1 MGSRKLLIITTAL
14 TFLLSTLSP
23 ANANNPPRKI
33 LSGWLPDYSLARNL
47 PTVEG
52 NLDLIRDISPF
63 WYGLTGGS
71 SIKDKYALG
80 KYTTPKE
87 QVIARLKA
95 NGILLLPTITDDNK
109 KFVLANLLA
118 NPTSR
123 SNIVQTIKSLVL
135 KYNYDGID
143 LDFETF
149 YTQDGRSSWAAL
161 KPNWIAF
168 IKELSTALHDQG
180 KLLSVTTP
188 PDFAPE
194 TKRAGNWIYSW
205 AEIGPLI
212 DRLRIMAYDF
222 STTSP
227 GPIGPLP
234 WTEDGVKYAI
244 TQMPASKVFLGI
256 PGYGRDWITKV
267 EGVCPKDFTSSVVVG
282 AKAAV
287 VMREAPNLAAS
298 NNALPTYNNT
308 HAESTFTYK
317 KTYVDPTNSA
327 SFCTASRTVWYPD
340 ERSYAARTNL
350 VGKYRLGGIAVWT
363 FGMENTAAITAVR
376 DIAKSIAPDQV
387 IGTISTDLEEIGY
400 GSTFNLTGTF
410 KLPDKTPVPA
420 LNVRFEIKNSSDN
433 NWRTLSAGVTDLAGV
448 IAVPVILGQKSQIR
462 LVSEGSWE
470 RTEGKTIEKVIS
482 VVPNVSLSLPASIKV
497 ATSYTVY
504 GQVLPK
510 VAGIKLV
517 VKQNMKPL
525 GEFITDASG
534 GFSFEI
540 KAATTGLAT
549 YQVVI
554 SAGEKNTAAI
564 SDEITILVR

>member
-1 MGSRKLLIITTAL
+1 MGSRKILIISTAL
-14 TFLLSTLSP
+14 SFLLSTLSP
-23 ANANNPPRKI
+23 ANADNPPRKI

-63 WYGLTGGS
+63 WYGLTGEN

-168 IKELSTALHDQG
+168 IRELSTALHDQG

-298 NNALPTYNNT
+298 NNVLPTYNTTN
-308 HAESTFTYK
+308 AESTFTYK

-363 FGMENTAAITAVR
+363 FGMENTAAITAIR

-387 IGTISTDLEEIGY
+387 IGTLSTDLEEIGY
-400 GSTFNLTGTF
+400 GSPFNLTGTF

-470 RTEGKTIEKVIS
+470 RTEGKTLEKVIS

-497 ATSYTVY
+497 ATSYTVF

-517 VKQNMKPL
+517 VKQNTKSL
-525 GEFITDASG
+525 GEFTTNASG

-540 KAATTGLAT
+540 KAAATGLAT

-554 SAGEKNTAAI
+554 PAGEKNTSAL

>member
-63 WYGLTGGS
+63 WYGLTGES

-95 NGILLLPTITDDNK
+95 NGILLLPTITDDNNK
-109 KFVLANLLA
+109 LVLANLLA

-123 SNIVQTIKSLVL
+123 SNIVQTIKALVL

-298 NNALPTYNNT
+298 NNALPTYNTTN
-308 HAESTFTYK
+308 AESTFTYK

-387 IGTISTDLEEIGY
+387 IGTLSTDLEEIGY

-420 LNVRFEIKNSSDN
+420 LNIRFEIKNSSDT

-510 VAGIKLV
+510 VSGIKLV

>member
-1 MGSRKLLIITTAL
+1 MRSHKLLIVATSFIL
-14 TFLLSTLSP
+14 LLSSLTP
-23 ANANNPPRKI
+23 ANADNPPRKI

-63 WYGLTGGS
+63 WYGLTGETT
-71 SIKDKYALG
+71 IKDKYAIG
-80 KYTTPKE
+80 KYTTPIE

-95 NGILLLPTITDDNK
+95 NGLLLLPTITDDNPK
-109 KFVLANLLA
+109 LVLANLLA
-118 NPTSR
+118 NPNSR
-123 SNIVQTIKSLVL
+123 TNIVQTIKSLVI

-149 YTQDGRSSWAAL
+149 YTQDGRSSWVTL

-194 TKRAGNWIYSW
+194 TKRAGNSVYSW

-234 WTEDGVKYAI
+234 WSEDAVKYAV
-244 TQMPASKVFLGI
+244 TQMPASKVYLGI

-267 EGVCPKDFTSSVVVG
+267 DGVCPKDFATSVVVG

-287 VMREAPNLAAS
+287 IMREALALATS
-298 NNALPTYNNT
+298 NNATPTYSDLN
-308 HAESTFTYK
+308 AESTFTYK

-340 ERSYAARTNL
+340 ERSYTARTNL

-363 FGMENTAAITAVR
+363 FGMENAAAITTIR

-387 IGTISTDLEEIGY
+387 LGTITTDLEQIGY
-400 GSTFNLTGTF
+400 GSAFNLTGTF
-410 KLPDKTPVPA
+410 KLPDKTPIPS
-420 LNVRFEIKNSSDN
+420 LNVRFEIKNSTDN
-433 NWRTLSAGVTDLAGV
+433 TWRTLAAGVTDVTGV
-448 IAVPVILGQKSQIR
+448 IAVPVIIAQKSQVR

-470 RTEGKTIEKVIS
+470 RLEGKTGEKVIS
-482 VVPNVSLSLPASIKV
+482 VVPSVSLSLPASVKV
-497 ATSYTVY
+497 ATTYAVT

-510 VAGIKLV
+510 VGGIKLT
-517 VKQNMKPL
+517 VKQNGKSL
-525 GEFITDASG
+525 GEFVTDTSG
-534 GFSFEI
+534 GFTFNI
-540 KAATTGLAT
+540 APTATGIAS

-554 SAGEKNTAAI
+554 AAGEKNTAGV

>member
-63 WYGLTGGS
+63 WYGLTGES
-71 SIKDKYALG
+71 TIKDKYALG

-118 NPTSR
+118 NPTSS
-123 SNIVQTIKSLVL
+123 SNIVQTIKALVL

-298 NNALPTYNNT
+298 NNALPTYNTTN
-308 HAESTFTYK
+308 AESTFTYK

-387 IGTISTDLEEIGY
+387 IGTLSTDLEEIGY

>member
-63 WYGLTGGS
+63 WYGLTGES

-95 NGILLLPTITDDNK
+95 NGVLLLPTITDDNK

-123 SNIVQTIKSLVL
+123 SNIVQTIKALVL

-298 NNALPTYNNT
+298 NNALPTYNTTN
-308 HAESTFTYK
+308 AESTFTYK

-387 IGTISTDLEEIGY
+387 IGTLSTDLEEIGY

-410 KLPDKTPVPA
+410 KLPDKTPVSA

>member
-1 MGSRKLLIITTAL
+1 MGSRKLSVIATAL
-14 TFLLSTLSP
+14 TFLISSTTASL
-23 ANANNPPRKI
+23 ADNPPRRI

-63 WYGLTGGS
+63 WYGLTGET

-80 KYTTPKE
+80 KYTTPIE
-87 QVIARLKA
+87 QVISRLKA
-95 NGILLLPTITDDNK
+95 NNLILLPTITDDNPK
-109 KFVLANLLA
+109 LVLANLLA
-118 NPTSR
+118 NPSSR
-123 SNIVQTIKSLVL
+123 TNIVQTIKALVL

-149 YTQDGRSSWAAL
+149 YTQDGRSSWATL

-194 TKRAGNWIYSW
+194 TKRAGNSVFSW

-222 STTSP
+222 STTAP

-234 WTEDGVKYAI
+234 WSEDAVKYAV

-267 EGVCPKDFTSSVVVG
+267 EGVCPKDFASSVVVG

-287 VMREAPNLAAS
+287 VMREALTLASS
-298 NNALPTYNNT
+298 NNATPTYNST

-340 ERSYAARTNL
+340 ERSYTARTNL

-363 FGMENTAAITAVR
+363 FGMENTAAIATIR

-387 IGTISTDLEEIGY
+387 IGSIATDLEQIAY

-410 KLPDKTPVPA
+410 KLPDKTPISS
-420 LNVRFEIKNSSDN
+420 LNVRFEIKNSADN
-433 NWRTLSAGVTDLAGV
+433 TWRTLAAGVTDASGV
-448 IAVPVILGQKSQIR
+448 IAVPVIIAQKSQIR

-470 RTEGKTIEKVIS
+470 RLEGKTDEKVIS
-482 VVPNVSLSLPASIKV
+482 VVPSVSLSLPASVKAA
-497 ATSYTVY
+497 ATYSVT

-510 VAGIKLV
+510 VAGIKV
-517 VKQNMKPL
+517 TVKQNGKSL
-525 GEFITDASG
+525 GEFITEASG
-534 GFSFEI
+534 SFTFNI
-540 KAATTGLAT
+540 APSATGLAT
-549 YQVVI
+549 YQVI
-554 SAGEKNTAAI
+554 IAAGEKNTAGI
-564 SDEITILVR
+564 SDEITVLVR

>member
-23 ANANNPPRKI
+23 ANADNPPRKI

-63 WYGLTGGS
+63 WYGLTGEN

-95 NGILLLPTITDDNK
+95 NGILLLPTITDDNNK
-109 KFVLANLLA
+109 LVLANLLA

-123 SNIVQTIKSLVL
+123 SNIVQTIKALVL

-387 IGTISTDLEEIGY
+387 IGTLSTDLEEIGY

-433 NWRTLSAGVTDLAGV
+433 NWRTLSAGATDLAGV

>member
-1 MGSRKLLIITTAL
+1 MGSRKLSVIATAL
-14 TFLLSTLSP
+14 TFLISSTTASL
-23 ANANNPPRKI
+23 ADNPPRRI

-63 WYGLTGGS
+63 WYGLTGET

-80 KYTTPKE
+80 KYTTPIE
-87 QVIARLKA
+87 QVISRLKA
-95 NGILLLPTITDDNK
+95 NNLILLPTITDDNPK
-109 KFVLANLLA
+109 LVLANLLA
-118 NPTSR
+118 NPSSR
-123 SNIVQTIKSLVL
+123 TNIVQTIKALVL

-149 YTQDGRSSWAAL
+149 YTQDGRSSWATL

-194 TKRAGNWIYSW
+194 TKRAGNSVFSW

-222 STTSP
+222 STTAP

-234 WTEDGVKYAI
+234 WSEDAVKYAV

-267 EGVCPKDFTSSVVVG
+267 EGVCPKDFASSVVVG

-287 VMREAPNLAAS
+287 VMREALTLASS
-298 NNALPTYNNT
+298 NNATPTYNST

-340 ERSYAARTNL
+340 ERSYTARTNL

-363 FGMENTAAITAVR
+363 FGMENTAAIATIR

-387 IGTISTDLEEIGY
+387 IGSIATDLEQIAY

-410 KLPDKTPVPA
+410 KLPDKTPISS
-420 LNVRFEIKNSSDN
+420 LNVRFEIKNSADN
-433 NWRTLSAGVTDLAGV
+433 TWRTLAAGVTDASGV
-448 IAVPVILGQKSQIR
+448 IAVPVIIAQKSQIR

-470 RTEGKTIEKVIS
+470 RLEGKTDEKVIS
-482 VVPNVSLSLPASIKV
+482 VVPSVSLSLPVSVKAA
-497 ATSYTVY
+497 ATYSVT

-510 VAGIKLV
+510 VAGIKV
-517 VKQNMKPL
+517 TVKQNGKSV
-525 GEFITDASG
+525 GEFITEASG
-534 GFSFEI
+534 SFTFNI
-540 KAATTGLAT
+540 APSATGLAT
-549 YQVVI
+549 YQVI
-554 SAGEKNTAAI
+554 IAAGEKNTAGI
-564 SDEITILVR
+564 SDEITVLVR

>member
-63 WYGLTGGS
+63 WYGLTGES

-123 SNIVQTIKSLVL
+123 SNIVQTIKALVL

-298 NNALPTYNNT
+298 NNALPTYNTTN
-308 HAESTFTYK
+308 AESTFTYK

-387 IGTISTDLEEIGY
+387 IGTLSTDLEEIGY

-448 IAVPVILGQKSQIR
+448 IAFPIILGQKSQIR

-510 VAGIKLV
+510 VSGIKLV

>member
-63 WYGLTGGS
+63 WYGLTGES

-95 NGILLLPTITDDNK
+95 NGVLLLPTITDDNK

-123 SNIVQTIKSLVL
+123 SNIVQTIKALVL

-298 NNALPTYNNT
+298 NNALPTYNTTN
-308 HAESTFTYK
+308 AESTFTYK

-387 IGTISTDLEEIGY
+387 IGTLSTDLEEIGY

-410 KLPDKTPVPA
+410 KLPDKTPVSA

-517 VKQNMKPL
+517 VKQNKKPL

>member
-1 MGSRKLLIITTAL
+1 MRSHKLLIVATSFTL
-14 TFLLSTLSP
+14 LLSSLTP
-23 ANANNPPRKI
+23 ANADNPPRKI
-33 LSGWLPDYSLARNL
+33 LSGWLPDYSLSRNL

-63 WYGLTGGS
+63 WYGLTGES
-71 SIKDKYALG
+71 TIKDKYAIG
-80 KYTTPKE
+80 KYTTPIE
-87 QVIARLKA
+87 QVITRLKA
-95 NGILLLPTITDDNK
+95 NGLLLLPTITDDNPK
-109 KFVLANLLA
+109 LVLANLLA
-118 NPTSR
+118 NPNSR
-123 SNIVQTIKSLVL
+123 TNIVQTIKALVL

-149 YTQDGRSSWAAL
+149 YTQDGRSTWPAL

-194 TKRAGNWIYSW
+194 TKRAGNSVYSW

-234 WTEDGVKYAI
+234 WSEDAVKYAV
-244 TQMPASKVFLGI
+244 TQMPASKVYLGI

-267 EGVCPKDFTSSVVVG
+267 EGVCPKDFASSVVVG

-287 VMREAPNLAAS
+287 VMREALTLATN
-298 NNALPTYNNT
+298 NNATPTYNTT
-308 HAESTFTYK
+308 HAEATFTYK

-340 ERSYAARTNL
+340 ERSYTARTNL

-363 FGMENTAAITAVR
+363 FGMENAAAISTIR

-387 IGTISTDLEEIGY
+387 LGTITTDLEQIGY
-400 GSTFNLTGTF
+400 GSIFNLTGTF
-410 KLPDKTPVPA
+410 KLPDKTPVSS

-433 NWRTLSAGVTDLAGV
+433 TWRTLAAGTTDATGV
-448 IAVPVILGQKSQIR
+448 IAVPVIIAQKSQVR

-470 RTEGKTIEKVIS
+470 RSEGKTGEKIIS
-482 VVPNVSLSLPASIKV
+482 VVPSVSLALPASVKAA
-497 ATSYTVY
+497 ATYAVS

-510 VAGIKLV
+510 VGGIKLT
-517 VKQNMKPL
+517 VKQNGKSL
-525 GEFITDASG
+525 GEFITDATG
-534 GFSFEI
+534 GFTFNI
-540 KAATTGLAT
+540 APTATGLAT

-554 SAGEKNTAAI
+554 AAGEKNTAAI
-564 SDEITILVR
+564 SEEITILVR

>member
-23 ANANNPPRKI
+23 ANADNPPRKI

-63 WYGLTGGS
+63 WYGLTGES

-95 NGILLLPTITDDNK
+95 NGILLLPTITDDNNK
-109 KFVLANLLA
+109 LVLANLLA

-123 SNIVQTIKSLVL
+123 SNIVQTIKALVL

-298 NNALPTYNNT
+298 NNALPTYNTTN
-308 HAESTFTYK
+308 AESTFTYK

-387 IGTISTDLEEIGY
+387 IGTLSTDLEEIGY

-448 IAVPVILGQKSQIR
+448 IAFPVILGQKSQIR

-517 VKQNMKPL
+517 VKQNTKSL

>member
-63 WYGLTGGS
+63 WYGLTGES

-95 NGILLLPTITDDNK
+95 NGILLLPTITDDNNK
-109 KFVLANLLA
+109 LVLANLLA

-123 SNIVQTIKSLVL
+123 SNIVQTIKALVL

-298 NNALPTYNNT
+298 NNALPTYNTTN
-308 HAESTFTYK
+308 AESTFTYK

-387 IGTISTDLEEIGY
+387 IGTLSTDLEEIGY

-448 IAVPVILGQKSQIR
+448 IAFPVILGQKSQFR

-517 VKQNMKPL
+517 VKQNKKPL
-525 GEFITDASG
+525 GEFTTDASG

-540 KAATTGLAT
+540 KVATTGLAT

-554 SAGEKNTAAI
+554 SAGDKNTAAI

>member
-63 WYGLTGGS
+63 WYGLTGAS

-123 SNIVQTIKSLVL
+123 SNIVQTIKALVL

-298 NNALPTYNNT
+298 NNALPTYNTTN
-308 HAESTFTYK
+308 AESTFTYK

-387 IGTISTDLEEIGY
+387 IGTLSTDLEEIGY

-470 RTEGKTIEKVIS
+470 RTEGKTTEKVIS

>member
-63 WYGLTGGS
+63 WYGLTGES

-95 NGILLLPTITDDNK
+95 NGVLLLPTITDDNK

-123 SNIVQTIKSLVL
+123 SNIVQTIKALVL

-298 NNALPTYNNT
+298 NNALPTYNTTN
-308 HAESTFTYK
+308 AESTFTYK

-387 IGTISTDLEEIGY
+387 IGTLSTDLEEIGY

-448 IAVPVILGQKSQIR
+448 IAFPIILGQKSQIR

-517 VKQNMKPL
+517 VKQNTKSL

>member
-63 WYGLTGGS
+63 WYGLTGEN

-123 SNIVQTIKSLVL
+123 SNIVQTIKALVL

-298 NNALPTYNNT
+298 NNALPTYNTTN
-308 HAESTFTYK
+308 AESTFTYK

>member
-1 MGSRKLLIITTAL
+1 MRSHKLVIIL
-14 TFLLSTLSP
+14 SVFTFAVSTLTP

-63 WYGLTGGS
+63 WYGLTGES
-71 SIKDKYALG
+71 TIKDKYALG

-95 NGILLLPTITDDNK
+95 NGLLLLPTITDDTK
-109 KFVLANLLA
+109 KLVLANLLA

-123 SNIVQTIKSLVL
+123 TNIVQSIKALVL

-143 LDFETF
+143 LDFEVF
-149 YTQDGRSSWAAL
+149 YTQDGRSSWPAL
-161 KPNWIAF
+161 KPNWIIF
-168 IKELSTALHDQG
+168 IKELSTVLREQG

-194 TKRAGNWIYSW
+194 TKRAGNSVYSW
-205 AEIGPLI
+205 AEIGPYI

-222 STTSP
+222 STVTP

-234 WTEDGVKYAI
+234 WSEDAVKHAV

-287 VMREAPNLAAS
+287 VMREAAALAAS
-298 NNALPTYNNT
+298 NNAPITYNST
-308 HAESTFTYK
+308 HAESTFTYR
-317 KTYVDPTNSA
+317 KTYVDPSNSA
-327 SFCTASRTVWYPD
+327 SFCTASRTVWFPD
-340 ERSYAARTNL
+340 EKSYAARTNL

-363 FGMENTAAITAVR
+363 FGMENAAAITVVR

-387 IGTISTDLEEIGY
+387 LGEIATDLEQIAY
-400 GSTFNLTGTF
+400 GAAFNLTGSF
-410 KLPDKTPVPA
+410 KLPDKTPVA
-420 LNVRFEIKNSSDN
+420 SLAVRFEIKNSSDS
-433 NWRTLSAGVTDLAGV
+433 NWRTLAMGVTDAAGV
-448 IAVPVILGQKSQIR
+448 ITAPVIVGQKSEIR
-462 LVSEGSWE
+462 LVSESSWE
-470 RTEGKTIEKVIS
+470 RSEGKTPVKMIS
-482 VVPNVSLSLPASIKV
+482 VIPKLRLDLPSSIKANTNYV
-497 ATSYTVY
+497 VS
-504 GQVLPK
+504 GQLLPK
-510 VAGIKLV
+510 IIAIKV
-517 VKQNMKPL
+517 TVKENGKSL
-525 GEFITDASG
+525 GEFTTDANG
-534 GFSFEI
+534 AFTFNI
-540 KAATTGLAT
+540 KPATAGVST

-554 SAGEKNTAAI
+554 TDSDKNI
-564 SDEITILVR
+564 SGVSDEISVLVR

>member
-63 WYGLTGGS
+63 WYGLTGES

-95 NGILLLPTITDDNK
+95 NGILLLPTITDDNNK
-109 KFVLANLLA
+109 LVLANLLA

-123 SNIVQTIKSLVL
+123 SNIVQTIKALVL

-149 YTQDGRSSWAAL
+149 YTQDGRSSWATL

-168 IKELSTALHDQG
+168 IKELSIALHDQG

-222 STTSP
+222 STTLP

-298 NNALPTYNNT
+298 NNVLPTYNTTN
-308 HAESTFTYK
+308 AESTFTYK

-387 IGTISTDLEEIGY
+387 IGTLSTDLEEIGY

-420 LNVRFEIKNSSDN
+420 LNIRFEIKNSSDT

-510 VAGIKLV
+510 VSGIKLV

>member
-1 MGSRKLLIITTAL
+1 MILSAF
-14 TFLLSTLSP
+14 TFVVSTLTP
-23 ANANNPPRKI
+23 ANANNPPRRI
-33 LSGWLPDYSLARNL
+33 LSGWLPDYSLSRNL

-63 WYGLTGGS
+63 WYGLTGES
-71 SIKDKYALG
+71 TIKDKYALG

-95 NGILLLPTITDDNK
+95 NGLLLLPTITDDTK
-109 KFVLANLLA
+109 KLVLANLLA

-123 SNIVQTIKSLVL
+123 TNIVQSIKALVL

-143 LDFETF
+143 LDFEVF
-149 YTQDGRSSWAAL
+149 YTQDGRSTWPAL
-161 KPNWIAF
+161 KPNWIIF
-168 IKELSTALHDQG
+168 IKELSSVLHEQG

-194 TKRAGNWIYSW
+194 TKRAGNSVYSW
-205 AEIGPLI
+205 AEIGPYI

-222 STTSP
+222 STVTP

-234 WTEDGVKYAI
+234 WSEDAVKHAV

-287 VMREAPNLAAS
+287 VMREAAALAAS
-298 NNALPTYNNT
+298 NNAPITYNST
-308 HAESTFTYK
+308 HAESTFTYR

-327 SFCTASRTVWYPD
+327 SFCTASRTVWFPD
-340 ERSYAARTNL
+340 EKSYAARTNL

-363 FGMENTAAITAVR
+363 FGMENAAAITVVR

-387 IGTISTDLEEIGY
+387 MGEIATDLEQIAY
-400 GSTFNLTGTF
+400 GAAFNLTGTF
-410 KLPDKTPVPA
+410 KLPDKTPVA
-420 LNVRFEIKNSSDN
+420 SLNVRFEIKNSSDS
-433 NWRTLSAGVTDLAGV
+433 NWRTLAMGVTDAAGV
-448 IAVPVILGQKSQIR
+448 IATPVIVGQKSEIR
-462 LVSEGSWE
+462 LVSESSWE
-470 RTEGKTIEKVIS
+470 RSEGKTPVKTIS
-482 VVPNVSLSLPASIKV
+482 VIPKLRLDLPSSIKANTNYAV
-497 ATSYTVY
+497 S
-504 GQVLPK
+504 GQLLPK
-510 VAGIKLV
+510 FNAIKLT
-517 VKQNMKPL
+517 VKENGKSL
-525 GEFITDASG
+525 GELTTDASG
-534 GFSFEI
+534 AFTFNI
-540 KAATTGLAT
+540 KPVTPGVST

-554 SAGEKNTAAI
+554 TESGKNISGE
-564 SDEITILVR
+564 SDEFSVLVR

>member
-1 MGSRKLLIITTAL
+1 MGSRKLLILAISFTL
-14 TFLLSTLSP
+14 LLSSLAP
-23 ANANNPPRKI
+23 VKADNPPRKI

-47 PTVEG
+47 PSVEG

-63 WYGLTGGS
+63 WYGLTGATT
-71 SIKDKYALG
+71 IKDKYAIG
-80 KYTTPKE
+80 RYTTPVE

-95 NGILLLPTITDDNK
+95 NGLLLLPTITDDNPK
-109 KFVLANLLA
+109 LVLASLLA
-118 NPTSR
+118 NPNSR
-123 SNIVQTIKSLVL
+123 SDIVQTIKNLVL

-149 YTQDGRSSWAAL
+149 YTKDGRSSWATL
-161 KPNWIAF
+161 KPNWITF
-168 IKELSTALHDQG
+168 VKELSAALHDQG
-180 KLLSVTTP
+180 KLLSITTP

-194 TKRAGNWIYSW
+194 TKRAGNSVYSW
-205 AEIGPLI
+205 SEIGPVI

-234 WTEDGVKYAI
+234 WTEDAVKYAV

-256 PGYGRDWITKV
+256 SGYGRDWITKV
-267 EGVCPKDFTSSVVVG
+267 EGVCPKDFASSVVVG

-287 VMREAPNLAAS
+287 VMREALTLASS
-298 NNALPTYNNT
+298 NNATPTYNST

-340 ERSYAARTNL
+340 ERSYTARTNL

-363 FGMENTAAITAVR
+363 FGMENAAAIATIR

-387 IGTISTDLEEIGY
+387 LGTIATDLDQIGY

-410 KLPDKTPVPA
+410 KLPDKTPVSS

-433 NWRTLSAGVTDLAGV
+433 TWRTLVAGTTDASGV
-448 IAVPVILGQKSQIR
+448 IAVPVIIAQKSQIR

-470 RTEGKTIEKVIS
+470 RSEGKTAEKIIS
-482 VVPNVSLSLPASIKV
+482 VVPSVSLSLPASVKAA
-497 ATSYTVY
+497 ATYPVT

-510 VAGIKLV
+510 VAGVKV
-517 VKQNMKPL
+517 TVKQNGKSL
-525 GEFITDASG
+525 GDFITDSTGRFTFNIAP
-534 GFSFEI
+534 I
-540 KAATTGLAT
+540 ATGLAS
-549 YQVVI
+549 YQVEI
-554 SAGEKNTAAI
+554 AAGEKNTAGV
-564 SDEITILVR
+564 SDEITVLVR

>member
-1 MGSRKLLIITTAL
+1 MRSHKLLIVATSFIL
-14 TFLLSTLSP
+14 LLSSLTP
-23 ANANNPPRKI
+23 ANADNPPRKI

-63 WYGLTGGS
+63 WYGLTGETT
-71 SIKDKYALG
+71 IKDKYAIG
-80 KYTTPKE
+80 KYTTPIE

-95 NGILLLPTITDDNK
+95 NGLLLLPTITDDNPK
-109 KFVLANLLA
+109 LVLANLLA
-118 NPTSR
+118 NPNSR
-123 SNIVQTIKSLVL
+123 TNIVQTIKSLVI

-149 YTQDGRSSWAAL
+149 YTQDDRSSWVTL

-194 TKRAGNWIYSW
+194 TKRAGNSVYSW

-234 WTEDGVKYAI
+234 WSEDAVKYAV
-244 TQMPASKVFLGI
+244 TQMPASKVYLGI

-267 EGVCPKDFTSSVVVG
+267 DGVCPKDFATSVVVG

-287 VMREAPNLAAS
+287 IMREALALATS
-298 NNALPTYNNT
+298 NNATPTYSDLN
-308 HAESTFTYK
+308 AESTFTYK

-340 ERSYAARTNL
+340 ERSYTARTNL

-363 FGMENTAAITAVR
+363 FGMENAAAITTIR

-387 IGTISTDLEEIGY
+387 LGTITTDLEQIGY
-400 GSTFNLTGTF
+400 GSAFNLTGTF
-410 KLPDKTPVPA
+410 KLPDKTPIPS
-420 LNVRFEIKNSSDN
+420 LNVRFEIKNSTDN
-433 NWRTLSAGVTDLAGV
+433 TWRTLAAGVTDVTGV
-448 IAVPVILGQKSQIR
+448 IAVPVIIAQKSQVR

-470 RTEGKTIEKVIS
+470 RLEGKTGEKIIS
-482 VVPNVSLSLPASIKV
+482 VVPSVSLSLPASVKV
-497 ATSYTVY
+497 ATTYAVT

-510 VAGIKLV
+510 VGGIKLT
-517 VKQNMKPL
+517 VKQNGKSL
-525 GEFITDASG
+525 GEFVTDTSG
-534 GFSFEI
+534 GFTFNI
-540 KAATTGLAT
+540 APTATGLAG

-554 SAGEKNTAAI
+554 AAGEKNTAGV